1 MARTTYKKRLIDGV
15 EYFYEVVELP
25 RKSNGK
31 RNRKHVCARSAA
43 ELKKKLDKIH
53 NDLYNGVD
61 ISNTNTFGS
70 LFYDWFYNTHLKNKK
85 ISTQNRYEGVY
96 NLYIRNSNL
105 KNKKIKSLKAIDL
118 QKFYNSLENEN
129 VSANT
134 IKIIH
139 NIIKPFLHFVYISGL
154 NIRDLSISGTVK
166 LPKIVKTN
174 NYKTVLSLE
183 DQQKFI
189 DYLTATDNSDRLI
202 YMFAL
207 GTGLRLGEILALT
220 WDDITDGMVNVNKNI
235 KCVKIDDK
243 WTIIVQDTPKTEK
256 SNRIVPIPDNILSEL
271 ELHQKKQNE
280 FKNFIGDMYTDN
292 NIVFPTELGT
302 YIDPSNLNRR
312 FKKSLVKAGLNPIKF
327 HSLRHTYATRLFENN
342 VQPKVV
348 SDLLGHKDITTT
360 LNIYTWVME
369 SQKNKAL
376 EAINNI
382 F

>member
-1 MARTTYKKRLIDGV
+1 M
-15 EYFYEVVELP
+15 
-25 RKSNGK
+25 
-31 RNRKHVCARSAA
+31 
-43 ELKKKLDKIH
+43 
-53 NDLYNGVD
+53 
-61 ISNTNTFGS
+61 
-70 LFYDWFYNTHLKNKK
+70 KNKK

-96 NLYIRNSNL
+96 NLYIKNSSL
-105 KNKKIKSLKAIDL
+105 TNKKVKSLKAIDM
-118 QKFYNSLENEN
+118 QRFYNSLENEN

-139 NIIKPFLHFVYISGL
+139 NIIKPFLHFLYINGL

-166 LPKIVKTN
+166 LPKIIKSDDK
-174 NYKTVLSLE
+174 KTVLSLE

-189 DYLTATDNSDRLI
+189 DYLTATNNSDRLI

-235 KCVKIDDK
+235 KCVKIDNK

-256 SNRIVPIPDNILSEL
+256 SNRTVPIPDNILSEL
-271 ELHQKKQNE
+271 ALHEKKQNE
-280 FKNFIGDMYTDN
+280 FKKFIGNMYTDN
-292 NIVFPTELGT
+292 NVVFPTELGT

-312 FKKSLVKAGLNPIKF
+312 FKKTLVKAGLNPIKF
-327 HSLRHTYATRLFENN
+327 HSLRHTYATRLFEND

-376 EAINNI
+376 ETINNI